1 MKTLARRLLLA
12 IACLPSIIALSSC
25 GDEEKLG
32 SIRCKASKTFLIAA
46 SVPSE
51 DWPSRH
57 LYFEPSSHKGYSEPI
72 YEASISSVLT
82 NTGKEPFIVTALWAG
97 VEEESVAP
105 GASIT
110 LPPQP
115 LKDYRISIAPSPK
128 HDALI
133 DFNFTLDR
141 PITTDSS
148 WNLIAAW
155 SDGP

>member
-1 MKTLARRLLLA
+1 MKTILRRPFLA
-12 IACLPSIIALSSC
+12 IACLASIVASTSC
-25 GDEEKLG
+25 GDETKLG
-32 SIRCKASKTFLIAA
+32 SIQCKASKTFMIAA

-57 LYFEPSSHKGYSEPI
+57 LYFEPSSHEGYSEPV
-72 YEASISSVLT
+72 YEASISSILT
-82 NTGKEPFIVTALWAG
+82 NTGSEPFIVTALWAA
-97 VEEESVAP
+97 VEEEPVAP

-115 LKDYRISIAPSPK
+115 LKDYRILIAPSPT

-148 WNLIAAW
+148 WNLIAVW